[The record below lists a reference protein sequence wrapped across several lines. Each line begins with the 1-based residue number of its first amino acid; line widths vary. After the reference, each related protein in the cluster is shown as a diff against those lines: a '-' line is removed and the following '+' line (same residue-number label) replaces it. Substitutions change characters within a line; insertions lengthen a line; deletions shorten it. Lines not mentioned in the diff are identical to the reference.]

1 MCGDLVSNHGT
12 TGRASIERAEAR
24 PSYPILSFAWS
35 HVGAGGAGANQPNP
49 TDSLSFACTSASQ
62 PTALLLLLL
71 LPIPPP
77 SLPTSHPLTPLPPSA
92 CHPLLPTAVLFLLLL
107 LLPLLLLLLLIHL
120 LLLVLLP
127 PSFGPQTTPRYNLLN
142 QCRHTYTHSELRPV
156 CRPPLRCPPCD
167 PLLPICPSAVPQ
179 PRAIPKNLN
188 VFYHSGNGTTA
199 FKCQGFRLVWESR
212 VHGHPS
218 IVDGI
223 RFQVTCWYFRD

>member
-107 LLPLLLLLLLIHL
+107 LLLLLLLIHL

-199 FKCQGFRLVWESR
+199 FKCQGFRVVWESR

-223 RFQVTCWYFRD
+223 RFQVTCWYFRN

>member
-107 LLPLLLLLLLIHL
+107 LLLLLLLIHL

-156 CRPPLRCPPCD
+156 CRPPLRCPPCN

-199 FKCQGFRLVWESR
+199 FKCQGFRVVWESR

-223 RFQVTCWYFRD
+223 RFQVTCWYFRN